1 MNKTLILGVGNYILS
16 DDGLSVHV
24 LERLQADHSIPE
36 DIQMIDGGTCGLDLL
51 QYLEGVSNLIIIDAI
66 KTRDGIPGSIIRLN
80 GDQVPAYLSLKISPH
95 DIGLPDLLATAKLR
109 DLYPEKIVVFGIQP
123 ASLEL
128 GVELSPEVASKVD
141 ELIELIQKEVNES
154 ILI

>member
-1 MNKTLILGVGNYILS
+1 MKKTLILGVGNYLMS

-24 LERLQADHSIPE
+24 LERLQADNLIP
-36 DIQMIDGGTCGLDLL
+36 DNIQMIDGGTCGLDLL

-66 KTRDGIPGSIIRLN
+66 KTRNGIPGSIIRLE
-80 GDQVPAYLSLKISPH
+80 GDKVPAYLSLKISPH

-141 ELIELIQKEVNES
+141 ELIELIQREVNEL

>member
-1 MNKTLILGVGNYILS
+1 LNKTLILGVGNYILS

-24 LERLQADHSIPE
+24 LERLQANNLIP
-36 DIQMIDGGTCGLDLL
+36 DNIQMVDGGTCGLDLL
-51 QYLEGVSNLIIIDAI
+51 QYLEGVSNLIIIDAV
-66 KTRDGIPGSIIRLN
+66 KTRDGIPGSIIRLD

-141 ELIELIQKEVNES
+141 ELIELIQNEVNEL

>member
-1 MNKTLILGVGNYILS
+1 MS

-24 LERLQADHSIPE
+24 LERLQADTLIPE
-36 DIQMIDGGTCGLDLL
+36 TIQMIDGGTCGLDLL

-66 KTRDGIPGSIIRLN
+66 KTRNGTPGSIIRLD
-80 GDQVPAYLSLKISPH
+80 GDQIPAYLSLKISPH

-109 DLYPEKIVVFGIQP
+109 DLYPENIVAFGIQP

-128 GVELSPEVASKVD
+128 GVELSPEVAANV
-141 ELIELIQKEVNES
+141 EVLIELIQKEVNEL

>member
-1 MNKTLILGVGNYILS
+1 MS

-24 LERLQADHSIPE
+24 LERLQANNLIP
-36 DIQMIDGGTCGLDLL
+36 DNIQMVDGGTCGLDLL

-66 KTRDGIPGSIIRLN
+66 NTRDGIPGSIIRLD

-123 ASLEL
+123 ASLDL

-141 ELIELIQKEVNES
+141 ALIELIQKEVNET
-154 ILI
+154 IMI

>member
-1 MNKTLILGVGNYILS
+1 LKKTLILGVGNYILS

-24 LERLQADHSIPE
+24 LERLQANNLIP
-36 DIQMIDGGTCGLDLL
+36 DNIQMVDGGTCGLDLL
-51 QYLEGVSNLIIIDAI
+51 QYLEGVSNLIIIDAV
-66 KTRDGIPGSIIRLN
+66 KTRDGIPGSIIRLD

-141 ELIELIQKEVNES
+141 ELIELIQNEVNEL

>member
-1 MNKTLILGVGNYILS
+1 LKKTLILGVGNYILS

-24 LERLQADHSIPE
+24 LERLQANNLIP
-36 DIQMIDGGTCGLDLL
+36 DNIQMVDGGTCGLDLL
-51 QYLEGVSNLIIIDAI
+51 QYLEGVSNLIIIDAV
-66 KTRDGIPGSIIRLN
+66 KTRDGIPGSIIRLD

>member
-1 MNKTLILGVGNYILS
+1 LKKTLILGVGNYILS

-24 LERLQADHSIPE
+24 LERLQADNLIPD

-66 KTRDGIPGSIIRLN
+66 KTRDGTPGSIIRLD
-80 GDQVPAYLSLKISPH
+80 GDQIPAYLSLKISPH

-109 DLYPEKIVVFGIQP
+109 DLYPENIVAFGIQP

-128 GVELSPEVASKVD
+128 GVDLSPEVAANVD
-141 ELIELIQKEVNES
+141 ALIELIKKEVTEL

>member
-1 MNKTLILGVGNYILS
+1 MS

-24 LERLQADHSIPE
+24 LERLQADNLIP
-36 DIQMIDGGTCGLDLL
+36 DNIQMIDGGTCGLDLL

-66 KTRDGIPGSIIRLN
+66 KTRNGMPGSIIRLE
-80 GDQVPAYLSLKISPH
+80 GDKVPAYLSLKISPH

-141 ELIELIQKEVNES
+141 ELIELIQREVNEL

>member
-1 MNKTLILGVGNYILS
+1 LKKTLILGVGNYILS

-24 LERLQADHSIPE
+24 LERLQANNLIPD

-66 KTRDGIPGSIIRLN
+66 KTRNGTPGSIIRLD
-80 GDQVPAYLSLKISPH
+80 GDQIPAYLSLKISPH

-128 GVELSPEVASKVD
+128 GVELSPEVAAKVED
-141 ELIELIQKEVNES
+141 LIQLIQKEVTEL

>member
-1 MNKTLILGVGNYILS
+1 MKKTLILGVGNYLMS

-24 LERLQADHSIPE
+24 LERLQADNLIPE

-66 KTRDGIPGSIIRLN
+66 KTRDGTPGSLIRLD
-80 GDQVPAYLSLKISPH
+80 GDQIPAYLSLKISPH

-109 DLYPEKIVVFGIQP
+109 DLYPEKIVAFGIQP

-128 GVELSPEVASKVD
+128 GVDLSPEVAANV
-141 ELIELIQKEVNES
+141 EALIELIKKEVTQS

>member
-1 MNKTLILGVGNYILS
+1 MS

-24 LERLQADHSIPE
+24 LERLQADNLIPE
-36 DIQMIDGGTCGLDLL
+36 TIQMIDGGTCGLDLL

-66 KTRDGIPGSIIRLN
+66 KTRNGTPGSIIRLD
-80 GDQVPAYLSLKISPH
+80 GDQIPAYLSLKISPH

-109 DLYPEKIVVFGIQP
+109 DLYPENIVAFGIQP

-128 GVELSPEVASKVD
+128 GVELSPEVAANV
-141 ELIELIQKEVNES
+141 EVLIELIQKEVNEL

>member
-1 MNKTLILGVGNYILS
+1 MKKTLILGVGNYILS

-24 LERLQADHSIPE
+24 LERLQADNLIPD
-36 DIQMIDGGTCGLDLL
+36 DIPMIDGGTCGLDLL
-51 QYLEGVSNLIIIDAI
+51 QYLEGVTNLIIIDAI
-66 KTRDGIPGSIIRLN
+66 KTRNGTPGSIIRLD
-80 GDQVPAYLSLKISPH
+80 GDQIPAYLSLKISPH

-128 GVELSPEVASKVD
+128 GVELSPEVAEKME
-141 ELIELIQKEVNES
+141 ELIELIKKEVTEL

>member
-1 MNKTLILGVGNYILS
+1 MKKTLILGVGNYLMS

-24 LERLQADHSIPE
+24 LERLQADNLIP
-36 DIQMIDGGTCGLDLL
+36 DNIQMIDGGTCGLDLL

-66 KTRDGIPGSIIRLN
+66 KTRNGIPGSIIRLE
-80 GDQVPAYLSLKISPH
+80 GDKVPAYLSLKISPH

-128 GVELSPEVASKVD
+128 GVELSPEIASKVD
-141 ELIELIQKEVNES
+141 ELIELIQREVNEL

>member
-1 MNKTLILGVGNYILS
+1 MKKTLILGVGNYILS

-24 LERLQADHSIPE
+24 LERLQANNLIPD

-66 KTRDGIPGSIIRLN
+66 KTRNGTPGSIIRLD
-80 GDQVPAYLSLKISPH
+80 GDQIPAYLSLKISPH

-128 GVELSPEVASKVD
+128 GVELSPEVAAKVED
-141 ELIELIQKEVNES
+141 LIQLIQKEVTEL

>member
-1 MNKTLILGVGNYILS
+1 LNKTLILGVGNYILS
-16 DDGLSVHV
+16 DDGLSIHV
-24 LERLQADHSIPE
+24 LERLQADNLIPDE
-36 DIQMIDGGTCGLDLL
+36 IQMIDGGTCGLDLL

-66 KTRDGIPGSIIRLN
+66 KTRDGIPGSIVRLEGN
-80 GDQVPAYLSLKISPH
+80 QVPAYLSLKISPH

>member
-1 MNKTLILGVGNYILS
+1 MS

-24 LERLQADHSIPE
+24 LERIQADNLIP
-36 DIQMIDGGTCGLDLL
+36 DNIQMIDGGTCGLDLL

-66 KTRDGIPGSIIRLN
+66 KTRDGIPGSIIRLD
-80 GDQVPAYLSLKISPH
+80 GDKIPAYLSLKISPH

-109 DLYPEKIVVFGIQP
+109 DLFPEKIVVFGIQP

-128 GVELSPEVASKVD
+128 GIELSPEVASKVD
-141 ELIELIQKEVNES
+141 ALIELIQKEVNET

>member
-1 MNKTLILGVGNYILS
+1 LKKTLILGVGNYILS

-24 LERLQADHSIPE
+24 LERLQANNLIP
-36 DIQMIDGGTCGLDLL
+36 DNIQMVDGGTCGLDLL
-51 QYLEGVSNLIIIDAI
+51 QYLEGVSNLIIIDAV
-66 KTRDGIPGSIIRLN
+66 KTRDGIPGSIIRLD

-141 ELIELIQKEVNES
+141 ELIELIQNEANEL
-154 ILI
+154 ILL

>member
-1 MNKTLILGVGNYILS
+1 MKKTLILGVGNYLMS

-24 LERLQADHSIPE
+24 LERLQADHFIPDE
-36 DIQMIDGGTCGLDLL
+36 IQMIDGGTCGLDLL
-51 QYLEGVSNLIIIDAI
+51 QYLEGVSNLIIIDAV
-66 KTRDGIPGSIIRLN
+66 KTRDGIPGSIIRLD
-80 GDQVPAYLSLKISPH
+80 GDQIPAYLSLKISPH

-128 GVELSPEVASKVD
+128 GVELSPEVASKV
-141 ELIELIQKEVNES
+141 EALIELIKKEVTQS

>member
-1 MNKTLILGVGNYILS
+1 LKKTLVLGVGNYILT
-16 DDGLSVHV
+16 DDRLSVHV
-24 LERLQADHSIPE
+24 LERLQANNLIP
-36 DIQMIDGGTCGLDLL
+36 DNIQMVDGGTCGLDLL
-51 QYLEGVSNLIIIDAI
+51 QYLEGVSNLIIIDAV
-66 KTRDGIPGSIIRLN
+66 KTRDGIPGSIIRLD

-141 ELIELIQKEVNES
+141 ELIELIQNEVNEL

>member
-1 MNKTLILGVGNYILS
+1 MKKTLILGVGNYILS

-24 LERLQADHSIPE
+24 LERLQANNLIP
-36 DIQMIDGGTCGLDLL
+36 DNIQMVDGGTCGLDLL
-51 QYLEGVSNLIIIDAI
+51 QYLEGVSNLIIIDAV
-66 KTRDGIPGSIIRLN
+66 KTRDGIPGSIIRLD

-123 ASLEL
+123 ASLDL

-141 ELIELIQKEVNES
+141 ALIELIQKEVNET
-154 ILI
+154 IMI

>member
-1 MNKTLILGVGNYILS
+1 MKKTLILGVGNYILS

-24 LERLQADHSIPE
+24 LERLQANNLIP
-36 DIQMIDGGTCGLDLL
+36 DNIQMVDGGTCGLDLL
-51 QYLEGVSNLIIIDAI
+51 QYLEGVSNLIIIDAV
-66 KTRDGIPGSIIRLN
+66 KTRDGIPGSIIRLD

-141 ELIELIQKEVNES
+141 ELIELIQNEVNEL